1 MTKLLIVLLVGTLW
15 ACEEEV
21 ATKKDS
27 NVLKVEVQ
35 PKGYLGVG
43 YGEVYPCT
51 VLNVLEGTFTSD
63 SLLLTILA
71 GDTLNSKLLASSKD
85 KLTISFKKHKEK
97 EPYQMM
103 PISGMVDANKTSW
116 LITGIKMN

>member
-1 MTKLLIVLLVGTLW
+1 MTRLLILLLIGTLW
-15 ACEEEV
+15 ACEQGV
-21 ATKKDS
+21 STQKDA
-27 NVLKVEVQ
+27 NILKVEVQ

-51 VLNVLEGTFTSD
+51 VLNVLEGTFAAD

-71 GDTLNSKLLASSKD
+71 GDTLNSKLLSSSKD

-97 EPYQMM
+97 EPYRIM
-103 PISGMVDANKTSW
+103 PISGMVDAN
-116 LITGIKMN
+116 